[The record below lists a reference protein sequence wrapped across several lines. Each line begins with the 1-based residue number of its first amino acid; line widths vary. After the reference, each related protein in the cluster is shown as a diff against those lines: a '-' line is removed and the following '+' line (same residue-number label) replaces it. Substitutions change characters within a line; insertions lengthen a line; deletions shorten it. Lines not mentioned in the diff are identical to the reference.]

1 MCIVT
6 LERVTRASSAWRLG
20 LLATSAF
27 VFVTSELL
35 PVGAMPVLVTD
46 LGASER
52 QVGLLLTVYAAL
64 VAVTA
69 VPAVRLTRTV
79 DRRLLVSGA
88 VFIMA
93 LSNGLAALAPSLGWL
108 MAARLLIATTHGLF
122 WSIIGSVAARL
133 APPGRAGAATSV
145 VFAGNALALIAG
157 VPVVNAVSSW
167 VGWRLSSVGV
177 AVIAGAVGIALHTA
191 LPPLPGGGPPAPRQA
206 RDYQAVRR
214 VGGVAAPTLLTVA
227 AYFATYTYIT
237 SILTTSA
244 LTNRNQPLFLLLYGA
259 AGLGGILLCGRW
271 VDSAPRAVITVQGL
285 LGVTAYLLLGI
296 AQPPLGLL
304 VPAALLVLSLGYAG
318 MAVSWQA
325 ATLRAAPA
333 APDLASAVYV
343 VAFQI
348 GIAAG
353 PIIGGLFIDRDD
365 LFLVP
370 LVSAGVAAAGVI
382 AAASASAF
390 HTHTHVVPGRP

>member
-1 MCIVT
+1 MRAV
-6 LERVTRASSAWRLG
+6 RASSGWRLG

-35 PVGAMPVLVTD
+35 PVGAMPMLVAD
-46 LGASER
+46 FRASEG
-52 QVGLLLTVYAAL
+52 QVGRLLTVYAAL

-88 VFIMA
+88 VLIMA
-93 LSNGLAALAPSLGWL
+93 VSNGLAALAPSLGWL

-145 VFAGNALALIAG
+145 VFTGNALALIG
-157 VPVVNAVSSW
+157 GLPLVNAISTW

-177 AVIAGAVGIALHTA
+177 AVVAGLVGIALYAA
-191 LPPLPGGGPPAPRQA
+191 LPPLPGAPGPTMRKS
-206 RDYQAVRR
+206 RDHGAMRR
-214 VGGVAAPTLLTVA
+214 VFGVAATTLLSVT

-237 SILTTSA
+237 SILTTSP
-244 LTNRNQPLFLLLYGA
+244 LTSRNQPLFLLLYGA

-285 LGVTAYLLLGI
+285 LGVTAYLLLG
-296 AQPPLGLL
+296 AARPPLDLL

-325 ATLRAAPA
+325 AALRAAPA

-343 VAFQI
+343 VAFQV

-353 PIIGGLFIDRDD
+353 PVIGGLLVDRDD
-365 LFLVP
+365 LFFVP

-382 AAASASAF
+382 AAANASAF
-390 HTHTHVVPGRP
+390 RTRTRAASERS

>member
-1 MCIVT
+1 MLVADF
-6 LERVTRASSAWRLG
+6 RASEG
-20 LLATSAF
+20 
-27 VFVTSELL
+27 
-35 PVGAMPVLVTD
+35 
-46 LGASER
+46 
-52 QVGLLLTVYAAL
+52 QVGRLLTVYAAL

-88 VFIMA
+88 VLIMA
-93 LSNGLAALAPSLGWL
+93 VSNGLAALAPSLGWL

-145 VFAGNALALIAG
+145 VFTGNALALIG
-157 VPVVNAVSSW
+157 GLPLVNAISTW

-177 AVIAGAVGIALHTA
+177 AVVAGLVGIALYAA
-191 LPPLPGGGPPAPRQA
+191 LPPLPGAPGPTMRKS
-206 RDYQAVRR
+206 RDHGAMRR
-214 VGGVAAPTLLTVA
+214 VFGVAATTLLSVT

-237 SILTTSA
+237 SILTTSP
-244 LTNRNQPLFLLLYGA
+244 LTSRNQPLFLLLYGA

-285 LGVTAYLLLGI
+285 LGVTAYLLLG
-296 AQPPLGLL
+296 AARPPLDLL

-325 ATLRAAPA
+325 AALRAAPA

-343 VAFQI
+343 VAFQV

-353 PIIGGLFIDRDD
+353 PVIGGLLVDRDD
-365 LFLVP
+365 LFFVP

-382 AAASASAF
+382 AAANASAF
-390 HTHTHVVPGRP
+390 RTRTRAASERS